1 MAGLK
6 FDERPILVFWES
18 TKACLLACRHCRA
31 EAMATPLP
39 GQLSTDEATT
49 FIDSLVTFGRPY
61 PVLIFTGGDVMMRPD
76 LFPLAEHAKS
86 LGIPIGMAPSVTPR
100 LTVDA
105 RQKMRDVGVKTVSIS
120 LDGASA
126 VTHDRVRGILGHFDQ
141 TVSTLRDLVDDGFD
155 VQVNTVVM
163 AENVAELPA
172 VAELLVGIGV
182 KIWEVFFLIQVG
194 RGRGSESVT
203 ELPPRSTEDVC
214 HFLYDASKYGMVV
227 RTVEAPFFRRVVMAR
242 KAAEEDAGDTNRDT
256 ANACSDLRKDAT
268 GIEDPS
274 QSNAFSSNPPS
285 SPHDTG
291 ALYRLLAE
299 DLALRLGPARS
310 PSRAQT
316 SGTRDGKGIVFV
328 SHDGTVYP
336 AGFLPVPLGN
346 IRETPLSTIY
356 RENPLLQQ
364 IRSSAFSGR
373 CGMCEY
379 QDLCGGSRSRAYA
392 HTGDALATDPACLYP
407 A

>member
-1 MAGLK
+1 M
-6 FDERPILVFWES
+6 E
-18 TKACLLACRHCRA
+18 
-31 EAMATPLP
+31 
-39 GQLSTDEATT
+39 
-49 FIDSLVTFGRPY
+49 
-61 PVLIFTGGDVMMRPD
+61 
-76 LFPLAEHAKS
+76 
-86 LGIPIGMAPSVTPR
+86 
-100 LTVDA
+100 
-105 RQKMRDVGVKTVSIS
+105 
-120 LDGASA
+120 
-126 VTHDRVRGILGHFDQ
+126 
-141 TVSTLRDLVDDGFD
+141 
-155 VQVNTVVM
+155 
-163 AENVAELPA
+163 ENVSELPA

-194 RGRGSESVT
+194 RGRGSENVT

-242 KAAEEDAGDTNRDT
+242 KAAEEDTADTSQKTLNGYP
-256 ANACSDLRKDAT
+256 DLRKKAT
-268 GIEDPS
+268 GNEHSP
-274 QSNAFSSNPPS
+274 QSTAHPS
-285 SPHDTG
+285 SSLAAPVNTS

-299 DLALRLGPARS
+299 DLVLRLGPARS

-328 SHDGTVYP
+328 AHDGTVYP

-346 IRETPLSTIY
+346 IRDTPLSTIY
-356 RENPLLQQ
+356 RESPLLKQ

-373 CGMCEY
+373 CGMCEF

>member
-18 TKACLLACRHCRA
+18 TRACLLACRHCRA
-31 EAMATPLP
+31 EAMPAPLP
-39 GQLSTDEATT
+39 GELSTDEATA
-49 FIDSLVTFGRPY
+49 FIDTLVTFGQPY

-76 LFPLAEHAKS
+76 LFELASHAKS

-100 LTVDA
+100 LTVEA
-105 RQKMRDVGVKTVSIS
+105 RRRMQDVGVKTVSIS

-126 VTHDRVRGILGHFDQ
+126 ETHDRVRGIPGHFEQ
-141 TVSTLRDLVDDGFD
+141 TVQALRDLVNDGFD

-163 AENVAELPA
+163 GENVGELPA
-172 VAELLVGIGV
+172 VAELLVQIGV

-194 RGRGSESVT
+194 RGRSSASVT

-214 HFLYDASKYGMVV
+214 HFLYDASKYGIIV
-227 RTVEAPFFRRVVMAR
+227 RTVEAPFFRRVVIAR
-242 KAAEEDAGDTNRDT
+242 KSAEEEAESEPQEKAVTRHDRHAYGVGHT
-256 ANACSDLRKDAT
+256 
-268 GIEDPS
+268 P
-274 QSNAFSSNPPS
+274 QS
-285 SPHDTG
+285 SPLDTG
-291 ALYRLLAE
+291 SLYRLLAD
-299 DLALRLGPARS
+299 DLQLRLGAARS

-346 IRETPLSTIY
+346 IRDTALSTIY

-364 IRSSAFSGR
+364 IRASKFQGR

-379 QDLCGGSRSRAYA
+379 QDLCGGSRSRAFA